1 MKKIFIFIFLAIL
14 IYFSLS
20 LYVVDETEWG
30 IVTQFGKPIKTE
42 GKPGLYLK
50 LPTPLQDVYYFD
62 KRSEVIKT
70 QPIQFLLKEN
80 KPIIVSTYITW
91 RIKNPLLFFEAV
103 VYKKSA
109 VSKLEDMSNS
119 NLGNLLGQYKIDE
132 IINIDKKVVK
142 TDEIEE
148 KLKTLMNKESC
159 EKYGVEIVALGFV
172 RISYPAIVTTAV
184 YKRMKTE
191 REAEAKTIRAKGE
204 EEAKKIKT
212 DADKE
217 AKEILSNAEKT
228 ALIIKAEA
236 DAHVLKLY
244 GKTYE
249 QSYEYFNY
257 LKSIESY
264 SKILKKNTTL
274 IFSTD
279 SKIFKHLEGEN
290 D

>member
-1 MKKIFIFIFLAIL
+1 MRKIGIVIVIFILT
-14 IYFSLS
+14 YFALS

-30 IVTQFGKPIKTE
+30 IITQFGKPVKTE
-42 GKPGLYLK
+42 VNPGLYLK
-50 LPTPLQDVYYFD
+50 LPTPIQDVYYFD

-109 VSKLEDMSNS
+109 VSKLEDMANS
-119 NLGNLLGQYKIDE
+119 NLGNLLGQYRVDQ
-132 IINIDKKVVK
+132 IINTNKSFIK
-142 TDEIEE
+142 TDEIE
-148 KLKTLMNKESC
+148 KTLKELMNKESF
-159 EKYGVEIVALGFV
+159 EKYGIEIISVGFV

-191 REAEAKTIRAKGE
+191 RETEAKAIRAKGE

-217 AKEILSNAEKT
+217 AKEILSEAEKK
-228 ALIIKAEA
+228 ALITKAEA
-236 DAHVLKLY
+236 DAEVLKLY

-264 SKILKKNTTL
+264 SKILKKRTTL

-279 SKIFKHLEGEN
+279 SKMFKNLEGEN
-290 D
+290 E